1 MNIKTKFLRLVV
13 GIAIVTLILFV
24 AFSLISSAILTWGA
38 TPEEAA
44 GVWPGDEILSEPNLM
59 WTHGITIR
67 APLAETWPWIIQIGD
82 TRGGFYSYTFIE
94 NLVAGKDFYH
104 NADRIVNEWQNP
116 KQGETII
123 DVMLAI
129 KDYQPDAWMLAE
141 STEALNKIGLR
152 WTWGWNLSAIDAQ
165 STRMVIRMRIRGD
178 AITNPL
184 ATFFVNVGG
193 FVMEQNMMQ
202 GIKLRAEGRSEP
214 PWIEVIEIVIWLATL
229 LAGFTAAVLFI
240 TRKEWIVPLIVGI
253 ASVLLLILFTFVQP
267 SIWLRIILVSG
278 LLAALW
284 WAFKGRG
291 K

>member
-1 MNIKTKFLRLVV
+1 MSMKTKFLRLAV

-24 AFSLISSAILTWGA
+24 AFSLIPSAILTWGA
-38 TPEEAA
+38 TPEETASI
-44 GVWPGDEILSEPNLM
+44 WPGDEILPEPNLM
-59 WTHGITIR
+59 WTHGITIH
-67 APLAETWPWIIQIGD
+67 APLEETWPWIIQIGD

-94 NLVAGKDFYH
+94 NLFAGKDLYH
-104 NADRIVNEWQNP
+104 NADRIVIEWQNP

-141 STEALNKIGLR
+141 STEALNEIGLR

-165 STRMVIRMRIRGD
+165 NTRMVIRMRIQGD
-178 AITNPL
+178 MITNPL

-193 FVMEQNMMQ
+193 FVMEQNMIQ

-214 PWIEVIEIVIWLATL
+214 SYIEVVEIVIWLATL
-229 LAGFTAAVLFI
+229 LVGLTAAALFI
-240 TRKEWIVPLIVGI
+240 TRKEWIAPLLIGI
-253 ASVLLLILFTFVQP
+253 ASVLLLVVLTFVQP
-267 SIWLRIILVSG
+267 VIWLRIILVSG

-284 WAFKGRG
+284 RAFKGRG